1 MKICFPV
8 SQDEGLESKVYGHFG
23 SAPMFV
29 VVDTESSETKVMGN
43 RDRGHAHG
51 ACRPLRALGG
61 ESLDAIV
68 VGGIGAG
75 ALQGLSR
82 SGLKVYKAEGLT
94 IADNM
99 TCLAEQGLAELTGD
113 QVCGGHG
120 HGHGHGHGCSH

>member
-29 VVDTESSETKVMGN
+29 VVDTESREAKVMSN
-43 RDRGHAHG
+43 HDRGHAHG

-75 ALQGLSR
+75 ALQGLTM
-82 SGLKVYKAEGLT
+82 SGLKVYQAEGVT
-94 IADNM
+94 IADNI
-99 TCLAEQGLAELTGD
+99 TCLAEQGLSELAGD
-113 QVCGGHG
+113 QVCGGHRD
-120 HGHGHGHGCSH
+120 GHGCSH